1 MNAMD
6 LAFVSSSIFL
16 NWQLLSRGP
25 RAWKFALKF
34 PSAGEGEG
42 YRGISTIF
50 QLVCYAFVSITFALR
65 CYSRSVEARN
75 CRSDRRETW
84 NQIGQTGKTENRN
97 GYQIFFVKT
106 ENQMLK
112 NGKYAN
118 RNEHENR
125 ETEVFWHKNR
135 KTDLKKIKQKPLI
148 KPIRKFFLKFLFFFM
163 IDKS

>member
-135 KTDLKKIKQKPLI
+135 KTDLKNSQNRKTENPNVPSFTCGFLSFEKII
-148 KPIRKFFLKFLFFFM
+148 I
-163 IDKS
+163 